1 VIINAKTASTS
12 FFIAIFL
19 QERGGGFAERPNR
32 WPGPEGFPFL
42 LDFERPDCFQ
52 KNVSDSRRESFRP
65 AA

>member
-1 VIINAKTASTS
+1 MIVNASSTNTS

-19 QERGGGFAERPNR
+19 QERGVVAGLPNERPG
-32 WPGPEGFPFL
+32 PGGVPFL

-52 KNVSDSRRESFRP
+52 KNVSDSGRESFRP